1 MTCNKL
7 PSFGDETENV
17 RKRLAIFHTKEIR
30 NPVYDAPDWIENHAM
45 DCLVWM
51 INLINNNKQL
61 LYREE
66 RFYEREYDDFVPDDK
81 DNKLEELSK
90 LKNVDIDEIQI
101 DPIPQAESVPS
112 VEEPVKKDFQPDYP
126 SWMLRLRKQGKVIK
140 LYDSCYSKFQNLPF

>member
-1 MTCNKL
+1 MIQRYTSGTWINTQHDATNRVFDFC
-7 PSFGDETENV
+7 PS
-17 RKRLAIFHTKEIR
+17 
-30 NPVYDAPDWIENHAM
+30 YDSI
-45 DCLVWM
+45 
-51 INLINNNKQL
+51 NNKQL
-61 LYREE
+61 LYWEE

-140 LYDSCYSKFQNLPF
+140 LYDSCYSKFQNLPFWSHCSHCFQIRFY